1 LGCADFPPVG
11 SPIGAV
17 EREKVEKMQ
26 IPLQITMRD
35 MNRSD
40 ALDVAIQEHAAKL
53 EQFHSRITRCRVT
66 VEQLRRHHQQGR
78 HFAVKI
84 DVRVPGREIVA
95 TRDHDED
102 VYVALRDAFDA
113 AKRQLEETARELRGD
128 VKTHVPAL
136 HGTIARLL
144 LDEGYGFIETSDGRE
159 LYFSRENVVHPP
171 FEHLAPGTAVQ
182 FIEEL
187 AAEGP
192 QAKRVSAGKHL
203 A

>member
-1 LGCADFPPVG
+1 
-11 SPIGAV
+11 
-17 EREKVEKMQ
+17 MQ

-35 MNRSD
+35 MDRSD
-40 ALDVAIQEHAAKL
+40 ALDTAIQEHAAKL
-53 EQFHSRITRCRVT
+53 EQFYSRITRCRVT
-66 VEQLRRHHQQGR
+66 VEQLRKHHQQGR
-78 HFAVKI
+78 HFAVKV
-84 DVRVPGREIVA
+84 DLRLPGREIVA

-102 VYVALRDAFDA
+102 VYVALRDAFDS
-113 AKRQLEETARELRGD
+113 AKRQLEEVARELRGD
-128 VKTHVPAL
+128 VKSHAPAV
-136 HGTIARLL
+136 HGTVARLR

-171 FEHLAPGTAVQ
+171 FEHLEPGTAVQ

-192 QAKRVSAGKHL
+192 QAKRVSAGKHH